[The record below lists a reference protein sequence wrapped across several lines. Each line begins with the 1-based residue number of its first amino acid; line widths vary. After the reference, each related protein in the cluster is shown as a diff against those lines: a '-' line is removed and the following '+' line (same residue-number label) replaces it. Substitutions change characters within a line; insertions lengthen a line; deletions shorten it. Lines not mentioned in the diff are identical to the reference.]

1 MTASPVTSLPWGVGC
16 GVLGGAGQPR
26 DLSLDSCSPDTIRK
40 MKVDFRHMEAE
51 MDDLAAN
58 MAAISASS
66 ARVSAALQDRHRRGA
81 QLAGTERGHTVGRFI
96 QGINHVRHI

>member
-1 MTASPVTSLPWGVGC
+1 
-16 GVLGGAGQPR
+16 
-26 DLSLDSCSPDTIRK
+26 

-81 QLAGTERGHTVGRFI
+81 QLAGMEQVHPGVQI
-96 QGINHVRHI
+96 QGDLLGCGVEGHI

>member
-1 MTASPVTSLPWGVGC
+1 
-16 GVLGGAGQPR
+16 
-26 DLSLDSCSPDTIRK
+26 

-81 QLAGTERGHTVGRFI
+81 QLAGTERVHPSTDPGRFI
-96 QGINHVRHI
+96 GMNHVGHI